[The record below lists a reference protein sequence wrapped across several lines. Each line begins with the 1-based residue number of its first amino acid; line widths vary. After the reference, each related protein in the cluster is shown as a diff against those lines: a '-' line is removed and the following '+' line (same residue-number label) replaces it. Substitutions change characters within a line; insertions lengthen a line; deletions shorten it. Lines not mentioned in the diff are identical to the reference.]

1 MEPRKIVLA
10 FDSFKGSLNSE
21 QSARCA
27 SAAIARVFPDCQVV
41 TTVVADGGEGTT
53 EAILRALGG
62 QHRTVRVH
70 DPLMRPIEA
79 SYGTIDNGRTAILE
93 LAAAAGLTRLLPAE
107 RNPWITSTFGVGEM
121 IAHALQEGCR
131 RFLIG
136 IGGSATNDAGC
147 GLMRALGFRF
157 LDADGRELD
166 GTGASLERIAAI
178 DDRNV
183 LKELREADF
192 TVACDV
198 DNPLFGPQ
206 GAARIFARQKGADPQ
221 MIDRLDAGLR
231 NFATI
236 AERHT
241 GIDFA
246 QTPGAGAAGGVGG
259 GMLALLG
266 ARLRPGIEMLLDAIG
281 FDRLIAGA
289 DLILTG
295 EGRIDHQTLHGKV
308 PCGVLQAGQ
317 RLQIPVIALG
327 GAVENPRELTDSGFA
342 ALFPIV
348 AGPMTLEEAMC
359 PDRAARNLE
368 NTVEQLMRILKYV
381 ARP

>member
-1 MEPRKIVLA
+1 MEPKKIILA
-10 FDSFKGSLNSE
+10 FDSFKGSLSSE
-21 QSARCA
+21 QTARCA
-27 SAAIARVFPDCQVV
+27 SSAIVRVFPRCQIV

-62 QHRTVRVH
+62 QRRTVRVH
-70 DPLMRPIEA
+70 DPLMRPIDA
-79 SYGTIDNGRTAILE
+79 PYGVAENGRTAILE
-93 LAAAAGLTRLLPAE
+93 LAAAAGLTLLQPAE
-107 RNPWITSTFGVGEM
+107 RNPWTTSTFGVGEM

-147 GLMRALGFRF
+147 GMLRALGFRL

-183 LKELREADF
+183 LKELREAEF

-198 DNPLFGPQ
+198 DNPLYGPQ

-231 NFATI
+231 NFA
-236 AERHT
+236 AVVERHT
-241 GIDFA
+241 GHDLA

-259 GMLALLG
+259 ALCSLLH
-266 ARLRPGIEMLLDAIG
+266 ANLRPGIEMLLDAIG

-295 EGRIDHQTLHGKV
+295 EGKIDHQTLHGKV
-308 PCGVLQAGQ
+308 PCGVLQAGRRQ
-317 RLQIPVIALG
+317 QIPVIALG
-327 GAVENPRELTDSGFA
+327 GAVENARELTDCGFA

-348 AGPMTLEEAMC
+348 AGPVSLDEAMR
-359 PDRAARNLE
+359 PDCAARNLE
-368 NTVEQLMRILKYV
+368 NTVEQLMRLLKYV
-381 ARP
+381 ARS

>member
-10 FDSFKGSLNSE
+10 FDSFKGSLSSE
-21 QSARCA
+21 QCARCA
-27 SAAIARVFPDCQVV
+27 AKAITRIFPRCEIV
-41 TTVVADGGEGTT
+41 TTVVADGGEGTS
-53 EAILRALGG
+53 EAIVRARQGRW
-62 QHRTVRVH
+62 RTVRVH

-79 SYGTIDNGRTAILE
+79 AYGVVDNGRTAVLE
-93 LAAAAGLTRLLPAE
+93 LAAAAGITLLKPEE
-107 RNPWITSTFGVGEM
+107 RNPWQTSTFGVGEM
-121 IAHALQEGCR
+121 IARALQEGCR
-131 RFLIG
+131 HFLIG

-147 GLMRALGFRF
+147 GMLRALGFRL

-166 GTGASLERIAAI
+166 GTGASLERIATI

-183 LKELREADF
+183 RKELREAEF
-192 TVACDV
+192 TVACDI
-198 DNPLFGPQ
+198 DNPLYGPQ

-231 NFATI
+231 NFADVV
-236 AERHT
+236 RRLT
-241 GIDFA
+241 GHDFA

-266 ARLRPGIEMLLDAIG
+266 ARLRPGIEILLDAIG

-295 EGRIDHQTLHGKV
+295 EGRIDRQTLHGKV
-308 PCGVLQAGQ
+308 PCGVLEAGRRQ
-317 RLQIPVIALG
+317 QIPVIALG
-327 GAVENPRELTDSGFA
+327 GAIEEPQALTERGFA

-348 AGPMTLEEAMC
+348 AGPVSLEEAMR

-368 NTVEQLMRILKYV
+368 NTVEQLMRVLRCTTR
-381 ARP
+381 A

>member
-1 MEPRKIVLA
+1 MEPKKIILA
-10 FDSFKGSLNSE
+10 FDSFKGSLSSE
-21 QSARCA
+21 QTARCA
-27 SAAIARVFPDCQVV
+27 SSAIARVFPRCQIV

-62 QHRTVRVH
+62 QRRTVRIH
-70 DPLMRPIEA
+70 DPLMRPIDA
-79 SYGTIDNGRTAILE
+79 PYGVAENGRTAILE
-93 LAAAAGLTRLLPAE
+93 LAAAAGLTLLQPAE
-107 RNPWITSTFGVGEM
+107 RNPWRTSTFGVGEM
-121 IAHALQEGCR
+121 ITHAPQEGCR

-147 GLMRALGFRF
+147 GMLRALGFRL

-183 LKELREADF
+183 LKELHEAEF

-198 DNPLFGPQ
+198 DNPLYGPQ

-231 NFATI
+231 NFA
-236 AERHT
+236 AVVERHT
-241 GIDFA
+241 GHDFA

-259 GMLALLG
+259 ALCSLLH
-266 ARLRPGIEMLLDAIG
+266 ANLRPGIEMLLDAIG

-295 EGRIDHQTLHGKV
+295 EGKIDHQTPHGKV
-308 PCGVLQAGQ
+308 PCGVLQAGRRQ
-317 RLQIPVIALG
+317 QIPVIALG
-327 GAVENPRELTDSGFA
+327 GAVENTRELTDCGFA

-348 AGPMTLEEAMC
+348 AGPVSLEEAMR
-359 PDRAARNLE
+359 PDCAARNLE
-368 NTVEQLMRILKYV
+368 NTVEQLMRLLKYV
-381 ARP
+381 ARS

>member
-1 MEPRKIVLA
+1 MEPKKIILA
-10 FDSFKGSLNSE
+10 FDSFKGSLSSE
-21 QSARCA
+21 QTARCA
-27 SAAIARVFPDCQVV
+27 SSAIARVFPRCQIV

-62 QHRTVRVH
+62 QRRTVRIH
-70 DPLMRPIEA
+70 DPLMRPIDA
-79 SYGTIDNGRTAILE
+79 PYGVAENGRTAILE
-93 LAAAAGLTRLLPAE
+93 LAAAAGLTLLQPAE
-107 RNPWITSTFGVGEM
+107 RNPWRTSTFGVGEM
-121 IAHALQEGCR
+121 ITHALQEGCR

-147 GLMRALGFRF
+147 GMLRALGFRL

-183 LKELREADF
+183 LKELHEAEF

-198 DNPLFGPQ
+198 DNPLYGPQ

-231 NFATI
+231 NFA
-236 AERHT
+236 AVVERHT
-241 GIDFA
+241 GHDFA

-259 GMLALLG
+259 ALCSLLH
-266 ARLRPGIEMLLDAIG
+266 ANLRPGIEMLLDAIG

-295 EGRIDHQTLHGKV
+295 EGKIDHQTPHGKV
-308 PCGVLQAGQ
+308 PCGVLQAGRRQ
-317 RLQIPVIALG
+317 QIPVIALG
-327 GAVENPRELTDSGFA
+327 GAVENTRELTDCGFA

-348 AGPMTLEEAMC
+348 AGPVSLEEAMR
-359 PDRAARNLE
+359 PDCAARNLE
-368 NTVEQLMRILKYV
+368 NTVEQLMRLLKYV
-381 ARP
+381 ARS